1 MANYLDFSADVFG
14 VGSDVD
20 ALAKQVNENAA
31 GRCTYFDDSSDRIS
45 TDFANH
51 SVKRAAKF
59 RELKKV
65 DQQLERLNEKR
76 KELRRELDQLDAE
89 RQIMLENAGR
99 PNALSDHE
107 KLLMAR
113 AYEKSAYEV
122 EEFATL
128 YYSQPTKEIRD
139 ALGKGEERDAN
150 PVFFKTILRVSTN
163 RMSSRREPIAL
174 AREILETYLLRL
186 LIKNLTADIRTY
198 IKKDESG
205 VERLDGYV
213 KHPDGFPIEAYLV
226 VCSRLKKRTDK
237 LVFTLR
243 EQWPLE
249 VIEQTY
255 NGLPCV
261 QAARE
266 AKRETLGKR
275 DLKREDKF
283 EIVGEVLRDMPRETV
298 TAQTVEIMERFK
310 KKNLGKSWKT
320 AERALTKYREEVGT
334 RKPCSVMLS

>member
-1 MANYLDFSADVFG
+1 MAYYLDFSADVFG

-65 DQQLERLNEKR
+65 DQQLEKLNEKR
-76 KELRRELDQLDAE
+76 KNLRRELDQLDAE
-89 RQIMLENAGR
+89 RQIMLDDAGR
-99 PNALSDHE
+99 PNALSAHE

-113 AYEKSAYEV
+113 AFEKSAYEV

-150 PVFFKTILRVSTN
+150 PVFFKTI
-163 RMSSRREPIAL
+163 
-174 AREILETYLLRL
+174 
-186 LIKNLTADIRTY
+186 KKLTADIRTF

-205 VERLDGYV
+205 VERLNGYV

-226 VCSRLKKRTDK
+226 VCSRLKKRTDRPI
-237 LVFTLR
+237 FTLR
-243 EQWPLE
+243 EQWPIE

-255 NGLPCV
+255 NGLPST
-261 QAARE
+261 QALRE
-266 AKRETLGKR
+266 AEREALNKR
-275 DLKREDKF
+275 DLTREAQLK
-283 EIVGEVLRDMPRETV
+283 IVGEVLRDMPRETV

-310 KKNLGKSWKT
+310 KKNLGESWKT
-320 AERALTKYREEVGT
+320 AERALTKYREKVGT

>member
-20 ALAKQVNENAA
+20 ALAKQVNESAA

-51 SVKRAAKF
+51 SVKRAAKL

-65 DQQLERLNEKR
+65 DQQLEKLNEKR
-76 KELRRELDQLDAE
+76 KNLRRELDQLDAE
-89 RQIMLENAGR
+89 RQIMLDDAGR
-99 PNALSDHE
+99 PNALSAHE

-113 AYEKSAYEV
+113 AFEKSAYEV

-128 YYSQPTKEIRD
+128 YYSQPTKEIRY

-150 PVFFKTILRVSTN
+150 PVFFKTI
-163 RMSSRREPIAL
+163 
-174 AREILETYLLRL
+174 
-186 LIKNLTADIRTY
+186 KKLTADIRTF

-205 VERLDGYV
+205 VERLAGYV

-226 VCSRLKKRTDK
+226 VCSRLEKRTDRPI
-237 LVFTLR
+237 FTLR

-283 EIVGEVLRDMPRETV
+283 EIVGEVLRDMPNATV
-298 TAQTVEIMERFK
+298 TDQTEEIRARFIK
-310 KKNLGKSWKT
+310 KTNLGKSWKT
-320 AERALTKYREEVGT
+320 AERALKLYRDTVGA
-334 RKPCSVMLS
+334 RKPCSTMLS

>member
-150 PVFFKTILRVSTN
+150 PVFFKTI
-163 RMSSRREPIAL
+163 
-174 AREILETYLLRL
+174 
-186 LIKNLTADIRTY
+186 KKLTADIRTY

>member
-1 MANYLDFSADVFG
+1 MAYYLDFSADVFG

-20 ALAKQVNENAA
+20 ALAKQGNENAA

-51 SVKRAAKF
+51 SVKRAAKL

-65 DQQLERLNEKR
+65 DQQLEKLNEKR
-76 KELRRELDQLDAE
+76 KNLRRELDQLDAE
-89 RQIMLENAGR
+89 RQIMLDDAGR

-113 AYEKSAYEV
+113 AFEKSAYEV

-139 ALGKGEERDAN
+139 ELGKGEERDAN
-150 PVFFKTILRVSTN
+150 PVFFKTI
-163 RMSSRREPIAL
+163 
-174 AREILETYLLRL
+174 
-186 LIKNLTADIRTY
+186 KKLTADIRTF

-205 VERLDGYV
+205 VERLAGYV

-226 VCSRLKKRTDK
+226 VCSRLEKRTDRPI
-237 LVFTLR
+237 FTLR

-283 EIVGEVLRDMPRETV
+283 EIVGEVLRDMPNATV
-298 TAQTVEIMERFK
+298 TDQTEEIRARFIK
-310 KKNLGKSWKT
+310 KTNLGKSWKT
-320 AERALTKYREEVGT
+320 AERALKLYRDTVGA
-334 RKPCSVMLS
+334 RKPCSTMLS

>member
-1 MANYLDFSADVFG
+1 MAYYLDFSADVFG

-51 SVKRAAKF
+51 SVKRAAKL

-65 DQQLERLNEKR
+65 DQQLEKLNEKR
-76 KELRRELDQLDAE
+76 KNLRRELDQLDAE
-89 RQIMLENAGR
+89 RQIMLDDAGR
-99 PNALSDHE
+99 PNALSAHE

-113 AYEKSAYEV
+113 AFEKSAYEV

-128 YYSQPTKEIRD
+128 YYSQPTKEIRY

-150 PVFFKTILRVSTN
+150 PVFFKTI
-163 RMSSRREPIAL
+163 
-174 AREILETYLLRL
+174 
-186 LIKNLTADIRTY
+186 KKLTADIRTF

-205 VERLDGYV
+205 VERLAGYV

-226 VCSRLKKRTDK
+226 VCSRLEKRTDRPI
-237 LVFTLR
+237 FTLR

-283 EIVGEVLRDMPRETV
+283 EIVVEVLRDMPNATV
-298 TAQTVEIMERFK
+298 TDQTEEIRARFIK
-310 KKNLGKSWKT
+310 KTNLGKSWKT
-320 AERALTKYREEVGT
+320 AERALKLYRDTVGA
-334 RKPCSVMLS
+334 RKPCSTMLS

>member
-51 SVKRAAKF
+51 SVKRAAKL

-99 PNALSDHE
+99 PNALSAHE
-107 KLLMAR
+107 KLVMAR

-150 PVFFKTILRVSTN
+150 PVFFKTI
-163 RMSSRREPIAL
+163 
-174 AREILETYLLRL
+174 
-186 LIKNLTADIRTY
+186 KKLTADIRTF

-226 VCSRLKKRTDK
+226 VCSRLKKRTDRPI
-237 LVFTLR
+237 FTLR
-243 EQWPLE
+243 EKWPLE

-255 NGLPCV
+255 NGLPST
-261 QAARE
+261 QALRE
-266 AKRETLGKR
+266 AEREALNKR
-275 DLKREDKF
+275 DLTREAQLK
-283 EIVGEVLRDMPRETV
+283 IVGEVLRDMPRETV

-310 KKNLGKSWKT
+310 KKNLGESWKT
-320 AERALTKYREEVGT
+320 AERALTKYREKFGA
-334 RKPCSVMLS
+334 RKPCSAMLS

>member
-51 SVKRAAKF
+51 SVKRAAKL

-89 RQIMLENAGR
+89 RQIMLKNAGR

-113 AYEKSAYEV
+113 AFEKSAYEV

-150 PVFFKTILRVSTN
+150 PVFFKTI
-163 RMSSRREPIAL
+163 
-174 AREILETYLLRL
+174 
-186 LIKNLTADIRTY
+186 KKLTADIRTY

>member
-1 MANYLDFSADVFG
+1 MAYYLDFSADVFG

-51 SVKRAAKF
+51 SVKRAAKL

-65 DQQLERLNEKR
+65 DQQLEKLNEKR
-76 KELRRELDQLDAE
+76 KNLRRELDQLDAE
-89 RQIMLENAGR
+89 RQIMLDDAGR

-113 AYEKSAYEV
+113 AFEKSAYEV

-150 PVFFKTILRVSTN
+150 PVFFKTI
-163 RMSSRREPIAL
+163 
-174 AREILETYLLRL
+174 
-186 LIKNLTADIRTY
+186 KKLTADIRTF

-226 VCSRLKKRTDK
+226 VCSRLKKRTDRPI
-237 LVFTLR
+237 FTLR
-243 EQWPLE
+243 EQWPIE

-255 NGLPCV
+255 NGLPST
-261 QAARE
+261 QALRE
-266 AKRETLGKR
+266 AEREALNKR
-275 DLKREDKF
+275 DLTREAQLK
-283 EIVGEVLRDMPRETV
+283 IVGEVLRDMPRETV

-310 KKNLGKSWKT
+310 KKNLGESWKT
-320 AERALTKYREEVGT
+320 AERALTKYREKVGT

>member
-1 MANYLDFSADVFG
+1 MAYYLDFSADVFG

-51 SVKRAAKF
+51 SVKRAAKL

-89 RQIMLENAGR
+89 RQIMLKNAGR

-113 AYEKSAYEV
+113 AYEKSAYKV

-150 PVFFKTILRVSTN
+150 PVFFKTI
-163 RMSSRREPIAL
+163 
-174 AREILETYLLRL
+174 
-186 LIKNLTADIRTY
+186 KKLTADIRTY

-283 EIVGEVLRDMPRETV
+283 EIVGEVLRDMPNATV
-298 TAQTVEIMERFK
+298 TDQIEEIRARFIK
-310 KKNLGKSWKT
+310 KTNLGKSWKT
-320 AERALTKYREEVGT
+320 AERALKLYRDTVGA
-334 RKPCSVMLS
+334 RKPCSTMLS

>member
-1 MANYLDFSADVFG
+1 MAYYLDFSADVFG

-20 ALAKQVNENAA
+20 ALAKQVNESAA

-51 SVKRAAKF
+51 SVKRAAKL

-65 DQQLERLNEKR
+65 DQQLEKLNEKR

-89 RQIMLENAGR
+89 RQIMLDDAGR
-99 PNALSDHE
+99 PNALSAHE

-113 AYEKSAYEV
+113 AFEKSAYEV

-139 ALGKGEERDAN
+139 ELGKGEERDAN
-150 PVFFKTILRVSTN
+150 PVFFKTI
-163 RMSSRREPIAL
+163 
-174 AREILETYLLRL
+174 
-186 LIKNLTADIRTY
+186 KKLTADIRTF

-205 VERLDGYV
+205 VERLAGYV
-213 KHPDGFPIEAYLV
+213 KHPDGFPIEAYRV
-226 VCSRLKKRTDK
+226 ACRRLEKRTDRPI
-237 LVFTLR
+237 FTLR

-283 EIVGEVLRDMPRETV
+283 EIVGEVLRDMPNATV
-298 TAQTVEIMERFK
+298 TDQTEEIRARFIK
-310 KKNLGKSWKT
+310 KTNLGKSWKT
-320 AERALTKYREEVGT
+320 AERALKLYRDTVGA

>member
-1 MANYLDFSADVFG
+1 MAYYLDFSADVFG

-99 PNALSDHE
+99 PNALSAHE

-113 AYEKSAYEV
+113 AFEKSAYEV

-150 PVFFKTILRVSTN
+150 PVFFKTI
-163 RMSSRREPIAL
+163 
-174 AREILETYLLRL
+174 
-186 LIKNLTADIRTY
+186 KKLTADIRTY

-205 VERLDGYV
+205 VERLAGYV

>member
-99 PNALSDHE
+99 PNALSAHE

-128 YYSQPTKEIRD
+128 YYSQPIQEIRD

-150 PVFFKTILRVSTN
+150 PVFFKTI
-163 RMSSRREPIAL
+163 
-174 AREILETYLLRL
+174 
-186 LIKNLTADIRTY
+186 KKLTADIRTY

-205 VERLDGYV
+205 VERLAGYV

-275 DLKREDKF
+275 GRKREDKF

>member
-113 AYEKSAYEV
+113 AYEESAYEV

-150 PVFFKTILRVSTN
+150 PVFFKTI
-163 RMSSRREPIAL
+163 
-174 AREILETYLLRL
+174 
-186 LIKNLTADIRTY
+186 KKLTADIRTY

-205 VERLDGYV
+205 VERLAGYV

-226 VCSRLKKRTDK
+226 VCSRLEKRTDRPI
-237 LVFTLR
+237 FTLR

-283 EIVGEVLRDMPRETV
+283 EIVGEVLRDMPNATV
-298 TAQTVEIMERFK
+298 TDQTEEIRARFIK
-310 KKNLGKSWKT
+310 KTNLGKSWKT
-320 AERALTKYREEVGT
+320 AERALKLYRDTVGA
-334 RKPCSVMLS
+334 RKPCSTMLS

>member
-51 SVKRAAKF
+51 SVKRAAKL

-89 RQIMLENAGR
+89 RQIMLKNAGR

-150 PVFFKTILRVSTN
+150 PVFFTT
-163 RMSSRREPIAL
+163 
-174 AREILETYLLRL
+174 
-186 LIKNLTADIRTY
+186 IKNLTADIRTF

-205 VERLDGYV
+205 VERLAGYV

-226 VCSRLKKRTDK
+226 VCKRDKKRTDRPI
-237 LVFTLR
+237 FTLR
-243 EQWPLE
+243 EQWPIE

-275 DLKREDKF
+275 GRKREDKF
-283 EIVGEVLRDMPRETV
+283 EIVGEVLRDMPNATV
-298 TAQTVEIMERFK
+298 TDQTEEIRARFIK
-310 KKNLGKSWKT
+310 KKNLGESWKT
-320 AERALTKYREEVGT
+320 AERALKLYRDTVGA

>member
-51 SVKRAAKF
+51 SVKRAAKL

-89 RQIMLENAGR
+89 RQIMLKNAGR

-113 AYEKSAYEV
+113 AFEKSAYEV

-150 PVFFKTILRVSTN
+150 PVFFKTI
-163 RMSSRREPIAL
+163 
-174 AREILETYLLRL
+174 
-186 LIKNLTADIRTY
+186 KKLTADIRTF

-205 VERLDGYV
+205 VERLAGYV

-226 VCSRLKKRTDK
+226 VCSRLEKRTDRPI
-237 LVFTLR
+237 FTLR

-283 EIVGEVLRDMPRETV
+283 EIVGEVLRDMPNATV
-298 TAQTVEIMERFK
+298 TDQTEEIRARFIK
-310 KKNLGKSWKT
+310 KTNLGKSWKT
-320 AERALTKYREEVGT
+320 AERALKLYRDTVGA
-334 RKPCSVMLS
+334 RKPCSTMLS

>member
-51 SVKRAAKF
+51 SVKRAAKL

-65 DQQLERLNEKR
+65 DQQLEKLNEKR
-76 KELRRELDQLDAE
+76 KNLRRELDQLDAE

-128 YYSQPTKEIRD
+128 YYSQPTQEIRD

-150 PVFFKTILRVSTN
+150 PVFFKTI
-163 RMSSRREPIAL
+163 
-174 AREILETYLLRL
+174 
-186 LIKNLTADIRTY
+186 KKLTADIRTY

-205 VERLDGYV
+205 VERLAGYV

-237 LVFTLR
+237 LVFMLR

-320 AERALTKYREEVGT
+320 AERALTKYREKVGT

>member
-1 MANYLDFSADVFG
+1 MAYYLDFSADVFG

-20 ALAKQVNENAA
+20 ALAKQVNESAA

-51 SVKRAAKF
+51 SVKRAAKL

-89 RQIMLENAGR
+89 RQIMLKNAGR

-139 ALGKGEERDAN
+139 ELGKGEERDAN
-150 PVFFKTILRVSTN
+150 PVFFKTI
-163 RMSSRREPIAL
+163 
-174 AREILETYLLRL
+174 
-186 LIKNLTADIRTY
+186 KNLTADIRTF

-205 VERLDGYV
+205 VERLAGYV

-226 VCSRLKKRTDK
+226 VCNRHRKRTDRPI
-237 LVFTLR
+237 FTLR

-275 DLKREDKF
+275 GLKREDKF
-283 EIVGEVLRDMPRETV
+283 EIVGEVLRDMPNATV
-298 TAQTVEIMERFK
+298 TDQTEEIRARFIK
-310 KKNLGKSWKT
+310 KTNLGKSWKT
-320 AERALTKYREEVGT
+320 AERALKLYRDTVGA
-334 RKPCSVMLS
+334 RKPCSTMLS

>member
-20 ALAKQVNENAA
+20 ALAKQVNESAA

-51 SVKRAAKF
+51 SVKRAAKL

-113 AYEKSAYEV
+113 AYEESAYEV

-150 PVFFKTILRVSTN
+150 PVFFKTI
-163 RMSSRREPIAL
+163 
-174 AREILETYLLRL
+174 
-186 LIKNLTADIRTY
+186 KKLTADIRTY

-205 VERLDGYV
+205 VERLAGYV

-283 EIVGEVLRDMPRETV
+283 EIVGEVLRDMPNATV
-298 TAQTVEIMERFK
+298 TDQTEEIRARFIK
-310 KKNLGKSWKT
+310 KTNLGKSWKT
-320 AERALTKYREEVGT
+320 AERALKLYRDTVGA
-334 RKPCSVMLS
+334 RKPCSTMLS

>member
-1 MANYLDFSADVFG
+1 MAYYLDFSADVFG
-14 VGSDVD
+14 AGSDVD

-51 SVKRAAKF
+51 SVKRAAKL

-89 RQIMLENAGR
+89 RQIMLDDAGR
-99 PNALSDHE
+99 PNALSAHE

-113 AYEKSAYEV
+113 AFEKSAYEV

-128 YYSQPTKEIRD
+128 YYSQPTQEIRD

-150 PVFFKTILRVSTN
+150 PVFFKTI
-163 RMSSRREPIAL
+163 
-174 AREILETYLLRL
+174 
-186 LIKNLTADIRTY
+186 KKLTADIRTF

-226 VCSRLKKRTDK
+226 VCSRLKKRTDRPI
-237 LVFTLR
+237 FTLR

-310 KKNLGKSWKT
+310 KKNLGESWKT
-320 AERALTKYREEVGT
+320 AERALTKYREKVGT

>member
-1 MANYLDFSADVFG
+1 MAYYLDFSADVFG

-128 YYSQPTKEIRD
+128 YYSQPTQEIRD

-150 PVFFKTILRVSTN
+150 PVFFKTI
-163 RMSSRREPIAL
+163 
-174 AREILETYLLRL
+174 
-186 LIKNLTADIRTY
+186 KKLTADIRTY

-226 VCSRLKKRTDK
+226 VCSRLKKRTDRPI
-237 LVFTLR
+237 FTLR
-243 EQWPLE
+243 EQWPIE

-255 NGLPCV
+255 NGLPST
-261 QAARE
+261 QALRE
-266 AKRETLGKR
+266 AEREALNKR
-275 DLKREDKF
+275 DLTREAQLK
-283 EIVGEVLRDMPRETV
+283 IVGEVLRDMPRETV

-310 KKNLGKSWKT
+310 KKNLGESWKT

>member
-99 PNALSDHE
+99 PNALSAHE
-107 KLLMAR
+107 KLVMAR

-150 PVFFKTILRVSTN
+150 PVFFKTI
-163 RMSSRREPIAL
+163 
-174 AREILETYLLRL
+174 
-186 LIKNLTADIRTY
+186 KNLTADIRTY

-205 VERLDGYV
+205 VERLAGYV

-283 EIVGEVLRDMPRETV
+283 EIVGEVLRDMPNATV
-298 TAQTVEIMERFK
+298 TDQTEEIREALQKPLLPSRMEQKCFVRFFLTTPEGAVFLSAQ
-310 KKNLGKSWKT
+310 
-320 AERALTKYREEVGT
+320 
-334 RKPCSVMLS
+334 

>member
-20 ALAKQVNENAA
+20 ALAKQVNESAA

-51 SVKRAAKF
+51 SVKRAAKL

-65 DQQLERLNEKR
+65 DQQLEKLNEKR
-76 KELRRELDQLDAE
+76 KNLRRELDQLDAE

-99 PNALSDHE
+99 PNALSAHE

-113 AYEKSAYEV
+113 AFEKSAYEV

-139 ALGKGEERDAN
+139 ELGKGEERDAN
-150 PVFFKTILRVSTN
+150 PVFFKTI
-163 RMSSRREPIAL
+163 
-174 AREILETYLLRL
+174 
-186 LIKNLTADIRTY
+186 KKLTADIRTF

-205 VERLDGYV
+205 VERLAGYV
-213 KHPDGFPIEAYLV
+213 KHPDGFPIEAYRV
-226 VCSRLKKRTDK
+226 ACRRLEKRMDK
-237 LVFTLR
+237 PIFTLR

>member
-1 MANYLDFSADVFG
+1 MAYYLDFSADVCG

-51 SVKRAAKF
+51 SVKRAAKL

-65 DQQLERLNEKR
+65 DQQLEKLNEKR
-76 KELRRELDQLDAE
+76 KNLRRELDQLDAE
-89 RQIMLENAGR
+89 RQIMLDDAGR

-113 AYEKSAYEV
+113 AFEKSAYEV

-150 PVFFKTILRVSTN
+150 PVFFKTI
-163 RMSSRREPIAL
+163 
-174 AREILETYLLRL
+174 
-186 LIKNLTADIRTY
+186 KKLTADIRTF

-226 VCSRLKKRTDK
+226 VCSRLKKRTDRPI
-237 LVFTLR
+237 FTLR
-243 EQWPLE
+243 EQWPIE

-255 NGLPCV
+255 NGLPST
-261 QAARE
+261 QALRE
-266 AKRETLGKR
+266 AEREALNKR
-275 DLKREDKF
+275 DLTREAQLK
-283 EIVGEVLRDMPRETV
+283 IVGEVLRDMPRETV

-310 KKNLGKSWKT
+310 KKNLGESWKT
-320 AERALTKYREEVGT
+320 AERALTKYREKVGT

>member
-1 MANYLDFSADVFG
+1 MAYYLDFSADVFG

-51 SVKRAAKF
+51 SVKRAAKL

-65 DQQLERLNEKR
+65 DQQLEKLNEKR
-76 KELRRELDQLDAE
+76 KNLRRELDQLDAE

-99 PNALSDHE
+99 PNALSAHE
-107 KLLMAR
+107 KLVMAR

-128 YYSQPTKEIRD
+128 YYSQPTQEIRD

-150 PVFFKTILRVSTN
+150 PVFFKTI
-163 RMSSRREPIAL
+163 
-174 AREILETYLLRL
+174 
-186 LIKNLTADIRTY
+186 KKLTADIRTY

-205 VERLDGYV
+205 VERLAGYV

-283 EIVGEVLRDMPRETV
+283 EIVGEVLRDMPNE
-298 TAQTVEIMERFK
+298 
-310 KKNLGKSWKT
+310 
-320 AERALTKYREEVGT
+320 
-334 RKPCSVMLS
+334 SVRNFVSMG

>member
-1 MANYLDFSADVFG
+1 MAYYLDFSADVFG

-51 SVKRAAKF
+51 SVKRAANL

-65 DQQLERLNEKR
+65 DQQLEKLNEKR
-76 KELRRELDQLDAE
+76 KNLRRELDQLDAE
-89 RQIMLENAGR
+89 RQIMLDAAGR
-99 PNALSDHE
+99 PNALSAHE

-113 AYEKSAYEV
+113 AFEKSAYEV

-139 ALGKGEERDAN
+139 ELGKGEERDAN
-150 PVFFKTILRVSTN
+150 PVFFKTI
-163 RMSSRREPIAL
+163 
-174 AREILETYLLRL
+174 
-186 LIKNLTADIRTY
+186 KKLTADIRTF

-205 VERLDGYV
+205 VERLAGYV

-226 VCSRLKKRTDK
+226 VCSRLEKRTDRPI
-237 LVFTLR
+237 FTLR

-275 DLKREDKF
+275 GRKREDKF
-283 EIVGEVLRDMPRETV
+283 EIVGEVIRDMPNATV
-298 TAQTVEIMERFK
+298 TDQTEEIRARFIK
-310 KKNLGKSWKT
+310 KTNLGKSWKT
-320 AERALTKYREEVGT
+320 AERALKLYRDTVGA
-334 RKPCSVMLS
+334 RKPCSTMLS

>member
-51 SVKRAAKF
+51 SVKRAAKL

-89 RQIMLENAGR
+89 RQIMLKNAGR

-113 AYEKSAYEV
+113 AFEKSAYEV

-150 PVFFKTILRVSTN
+150 PVFFKTI
-163 RMSSRREPIAL
+163 
-174 AREILETYLLRL
+174 
-186 LIKNLTADIRTY
+186 KKLTADIRTY

-205 VERLDGYV
+205 VERLVGYV

>member
-20 ALAKQVNENAA
+20 ALAKQVNESAA

-51 SVKRAAKF
+51 SVKRAAKL

-65 DQQLERLNEKR
+65 DQQLEKLNEKR

-89 RQIMLENAGR
+89 RQIMLDAAGR

-113 AYEKSAYEV
+113 AFEKSAYEV

-128 YYSQPTKEIRD
+128 YYSQPTKEIRY

-150 PVFFKTILRVSTN
+150 PVFFKTI
-163 RMSSRREPIAL
+163 
-174 AREILETYLLRL
+174 
-186 LIKNLTADIRTY
+186 KKLTADIRTF

-205 VERLDGYV
+205 VERLVGYV

-226 VCSRLKKRTDK
+226 VCSRLEKRTDRPI
-237 LVFTLR
+237 FTLR
-243 EQWPLE
+243 EQWPIE

-255 NGLPCV
+255 NGLPST
-261 QAARE
+261 QALRE
-266 AKRETLGKR
+266 AEREALNKR
-275 DLKREDKF
+275 DLTREAQLK
-283 EIVGEVLRDMPRETV
+283 IVGEVLRDMPRETV

-310 KKNLGKSWKT
+310 KKNLGESWKT
-320 AERALTKYREEVGT
+320 AERALTKYREKVGT

>member
-51 SVKRAAKF
+51 SVKRAAKL

-99 PNALSDHE
+99 PNALSAHE
-107 KLLMAR
+107 KLVMAR

-150 PVFFKTILRVSTN
+150 PVFFKTI
-163 RMSSRREPIAL
+163 
-174 AREILETYLLRL
+174 
-186 LIKNLTADIRTY
+186 KKLTADIRTY

-205 VERLDGYV
+205 VEWLAGYV

>member
-20 ALAKQVNENAA
+20 ALAKQVNESAA

-51 SVKRAAKF
+51 SVKRAAKL

-65 DQQLERLNEKR
+65 DQQLEKLNEKR
-76 KELRRELDQLDAE
+76 KNLRRELDQLDAE
-89 RQIMLENAGR
+89 RQIMLDDAGR

-150 PVFFKTILRVSTN
+150 PVFFKTI
-163 RMSSRREPIAL
+163 
-174 AREILETYLLRL
+174 
-186 LIKNLTADIRTY
+186 KKLTADIRTF

-205 VERLDGYV
+205 VERLAGYV

-226 VCSRLKKRTDK
+226 VCSRLEKRKRTDRPI
-237 LVFTLR
+237 FTLR